1 MAARASA
8 TIYNVL
14 DVNEDEDEFPRA
26 ARASAIDEN
35 IIYDEKDENVH
46 PLDEFPM
53 TPDDDFSVFLLLD
66 IPRPEN
72 EAYRR
77 AMAAKT
83 SRMTRNELRSHRKER
98 KKMKTQRKKGLAERI
113 KMFQDLYDKGDPTIL
128 SNRYKEM
135 VEAGLVRFFRAGY
148 EKYWN
153 KGVPAEDAVV
163 LAEIRRLVTKYNL
176 LISGGFILK
185 NLGLSEEGL
194 SDPSVDIDI
203 FIPSNTPVKHPEF
216 YETMAKLFNADRK
229 RTKKGREDW
238 VVNRFMTERSHGRGL
253 NHFRSR
259 NIFSVYSFERDVGK
273 GEDVYAK
280 MDLVRPYE
288 GTSSSKLIRN
298 FDMSICMN
306 WYDGHHLYAMDPP
319 AIFKR
324 APGHFNVKY
333 NHLLFSDPSAPHYTR
348 YRNRV
353 VKYMLRGYRLRYM
366 DTSTGEFVE
375 IRPSDFPN
383 AIDRLDKPQRIKYY
397 KMRPNER
404 PVNFDVKGIH
414 LSSNMLVEKLSGPTS
429 YSYLKPPTAL
439 YEAYRAKGFDLP
451 LIMLF
456 GDHHQSLLDMCSP
469 CEKKKGCLSIAS
481 REFLRAMDTLASNT
495 PVDFYTESSLS
506 MGNSWSMTGAGV
518 LFDLLIDQAVKFCHR
533 VPKRTMDEYTI
544 KCPTSRMRWQ
554 YADARFMMNY
564 IESIPVSV
572 NFFIRY
578 VFEPSLMGKKIKP
591 FPTYLQR
598 YYPYLDESKREEWS
612 DTYQRV
618 SLTYFDA
625 IYDFEVPTYP
635 KPTAQHIRQIISE
648 MDKIPLIDDALY
660 RSTKIEN
667 LDPNH
672 LSSFETLLQAKA
684 PQLLPYSALLSRYVQ
699 TFYRGRQGNDQ
710 ALYDSIVN
718 TVIHIGE
725 HVLRKVNRLFTI
737 ITSATSV
744 LPSGIL
750 KQLRKIPISEF
761 QSVDY
766 WKDQY
771 VKSIFD
777 NIRYMTGMVRVFLY
791 HVYEPTFATDI
802 ASLREMI
809 SSPSPRIT
817 LKPTSLNRFLLHYY
831 GTYLAAPLLD
841 IYTLT
846 RMFKEPVDGVSPT
859 MIFGFFGEMHS
870 LNIIRF
876 LTEIG
881 YEVRS
886 EKFQKPNAPP
896 SELRCITIDEYIPL
910 MDDVAEHHALR
921 FNGQN
926 ARKNRY
932 TAKIRNEARQRNQ
945 SMARLRNEARQRSS
959 VIQREPNDSDR
970 LIQKWIDARKAM
982 YQNFINRNENQA
994 LNELARMDTNLF
1006 QGGRRKTYF
1015 S

>member
-14 DVNEDEDEFPRA
+14 DVNEDEDPET

-77 AMAAKT
+77 AMAANT
-83 SRMTRNELRSHRKER
+83 SRMTRNELRSHRKDR

-306 WYDGHHLYAMDPP
+306 WYDGRHLYAMDPA

-324 APGHFNVKY
+324 AAGHFNVKY
-333 NHLLFSDPSAPHYTR
+333 NHLLFSSPDSPHYKR
-348 YRNRV
+348 YRDRV
-353 VKYMLRGYRLRYM
+353 LKYMLRGYRLRYM

-375 IRPSDFPN
+375 MRPSDFPN
-383 AIDRLDKPQRIKYY
+383 AIERMNDPQRVKYY
-397 KMRPNER
+397 REHPNER
-404 PVNFDVKGIH
+404 PANFSVKGLH
-414 LSSNMLVEKLSGPTS
+414 LSNGMIVKKLSGPTS
-429 YSYLKPPTAL
+429 YYYLKPPTAL
-439 YEAYRAKGFDLP
+439 FEAYRAKGFDLP
-451 LIMLF
+451 LVMLF
-456 GDHHQSLLDMCSP
+456 GDFHQSLQGMCSP
-469 CEKKKGCLSIAS
+469 CNMKKGCMSIAS
-481 REFLRAMDTLASNT
+481 PEFLKEMDTLAKDT
-495 PVDFYTESSLS
+495 PVDFFTESSMSFGHVYDLS
-506 MGNSWSMTGAGV
+506 GQGV
-518 LFDLLIDQAVKFCHR
+518 LFDLLINQVVKYCHR
-533 VPKRTMDEYTI
+533 VPKRTTDEYSL
-544 KCPTSRMRWQ
+544 KCPTSMMRWH
-554 YADARFMMNY
+554 YADARVMKQF
-564 IESIPVSV
+564 IESIPMIVYNYLGDITRRS
-572 NFFIRY
+572 IID
-578 VFEPSLMGKKIKP
+578 KKVMTFSQYI
-591 FPTYLQR
+591 QQH
-598 YYPYLDESKREEWS
+598 YPYLDESRREEWS
-612 DTYQRV
+612 NTYLRA
-618 SLTYFDA
+618 SLEYFDTV
-625 IYDFEVPTYP
+625 YDFEMPSFPEPPLEYVTD
-635 KPTAQHIRQIISE
+635 IINGIADMNYE
-648 MDKIPLIDDALY
+648 
-660 RSTKIEN
+660 RSN
-667 LDPNH
+667 LDYATDMEPADP
-672 LSSFETLLQAKA
+672 SFDQILQRKA
-684 PQLLPYSALLSRYVQ
+684 PILLPYSAPLSRYAN
-699 TFYRGRQGNDQ
+699 TLYRYRQADDPD
-710 ALYDSIVN
+710 LYDVIVDYI
-718 TVIHIGE
+718 V
-725 HVLRKVNRLFTI
+725 HVGNHVVRMVNRLFRL
-737 ITSATSV
+737 ITSATPV

-750 KQLRKIPISEF
+750 KQLRKIPLPEF
-761 QSVDY
+761 QSIDF

-771 VKSIFD
+771 IKGIFYDVNYILNLVAFFISEINKS
-777 NIRYMTGMVRVFLY
+777 
-791 HVYEPTFATDI
+791 TFKSDLAYLRN
-802 ASLREMI
+802 ALSSL
-809 SSPSPRIT
+809 SPRIESKHVRISEFIVT
-817 LKPTSLNRFLLHYY
+817 KYNIDVSATI
-831 GTYLAAPLLD
+831 LD
-841 IYTLT
+841 TYTLA
-846 RMFKEPVDGVSPT
+846 RLFKEPTDGVSPT
-859 MIFGFFGEMHS
+859 MVFGFFGEYHTM
-870 LNIIRF
+870 NMVRF
-876 LTEIG
+876 LKEIG
-881 YEVRS
+881 YELRS
-886 EKFQKPNAPP
+886 KNFQTDAYQNPNF
-896 SELRCITIDEYIPL
+896 RCITIDDYLPL
-910 MDDVAEHHALR
+910 MEDVRQHHELR
-921 FNGQN
+921 FQGQN

-932 TAKIRNEARQRNQ
+932 TAK
-945 SMARLRNEARQRSS
+945 LRNEQRLRSTVRS
-959 VIQREPNDSDR
+959 QPNASNQLIDKWKKAYQRTIS
-970 LIQKWIDARKAM
+970 
-982 YQNFINRNENQA
+982 NFVNTSEEEA
-994 LNELARMDTNLF
+994 FGEMARMNNSLF